1 MNPFTRTHRYY
12 AGIDPGFSGALAHCS
27 ADGDFWNVFDMPVNT
42 EGRNELDYRS
52 LIRILTGVITNDCGV
67 ALEYNTTR
75 PDNEPERAYRF
86 GMQTGALALGLE
98 FVGADWQ
105 RLSPVTWKG
114 KFGLPG
120 KDKDPKSEAA
130 VEFWRGLGHPP
141 EVTNLIFGPRGGLLD
156 GRLDALLIAEFAR
169 RMAPDYLRRQV
180 SQHGRQSAE
189 AQAAVLC
196 SGPGGRAGGR
206 RLPRV

>member
-1 MNPFTRTHRYY
+1 MNPFTRTHPYY
-12 AGIDPGFSGALAHCS
+12 AGIDPGFTGAIAFCDAGGVHW
-27 ADGDFWNVFDMPVNT
+27 DVWDMPVDPALK
-42 EGRNELDYRS
+42 RNELHYTG
-52 LIRILTGVITNDCGV
+52 IFNILGGMGDCGI

-86 GMQTGALALGLE
+86 GMQTGAIAALLS
-98 FVGADWQ
+98 VLHPDWQ

-120 KDKDPKSEAA
+120 KDKDPQSEAA
-130 VEFWRGLGHPP
+130 LDFWRGLGHPP
-141 EVTNLIFGPRGGLLD
+141 GTTNLVFGPRGGLLD
-156 GRLDALLIAEFAR
+156 GRLDACLICEYAR
-169 RMAPDYLRRQV
+169 RMAPDYLRRAAD
-180 SQHGRQSAE
+180 QHGRQSAE

-206 RLPRV
+206 RLPRI